1 MTWSVVG
8 GSGFIGGAVLT
19 SLRAAGET
27 ARPVAAPRVASSART
42 PGEIAAEADRHS
54 DAVEALARELA
65 GSTVVVNAAGA
76 ASPKSPASP
85 ELTGAN
91 ALLPVLVARACAAA
105 GVRRLVHLS
114 SAAVQGHRPVLD
126 ESPETEPFSPYSRS
140 KALGEE
146 SLALLSS
153 GALEVVSVRATSVQ
167 GAARPTTAALARLAA
182 SPLASVASPGTAPSP
197 LTSVDALAELV
208 RQVGLH
214 DGPMPAIVLQP
225 WEGMTVRS
233 VLEATGGTPLVLPAP
248 LCRLILRAGY
258 GVSALLRERLH
269 GSIRRV
275 ELMWFGQD
283 QIAGWTAEQR
293 ITLPARVSSILE
305 QAGARRRGPRRAP

>member
-1 MTWSVVG
+1 MSWSVVG
-8 GSGFIGGAVLT
+8 GSGFAGGAVLT
-19 SLRAAGET
+19 RLLETGET
-27 ARPVAAPRVASSART
+27 SRPIRAPRVQSSART
-42 PGEIAAEADRHS
+42 PSEI
-54 DAVEALARELA
+54 AVEADHHADVVNALAQELD
-65 GSTVVVNAAGA
+65 GSTVVVNAAGS
-76 ASPKSPASP
+76 ASPKSPESP

-91 ALLPVLVARACAAA
+91 ALLPVLIARACAAA
-105 GVRRLVHLS
+105 GVQRLVHLS

-126 ESPETEPFSPYSRS
+126 ESPETAPFSPYSRS

-146 SLALLSS
+146 SLAQFTSA
-153 GALEVVSVRATSVQ
+153 GLEVVSVRATSVQ
-167 GAARPTTAALARLAA
+167 GIDRPTTAALARLAA

-208 RQVGLH
+208 RQVGCH
-214 DGPMPAIVLQP
+214 EGPVPRIILQP

-248 LCRLILRAGY
+248 LCRLILRVGY
-258 GVSALLRERLH
+258 ALSALAGERLH

-283 QIAGWTAEQR
+283 QVDGWTAEQR
-293 ITLPARVSSILE
+293 IALPARISSILE
-305 QAGARRRGPRRAP
+305 EAGARRRGPRRAP